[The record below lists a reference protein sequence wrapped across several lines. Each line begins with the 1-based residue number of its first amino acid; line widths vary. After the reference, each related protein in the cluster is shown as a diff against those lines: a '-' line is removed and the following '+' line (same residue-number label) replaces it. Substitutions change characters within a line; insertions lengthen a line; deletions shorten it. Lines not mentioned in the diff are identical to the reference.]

1 MVKKADNVENVTFES
16 QLEALE
22 NIVQGLN
29 DGDLTLEQSL
39 NQFEQGVELTKE
51 CQKILNTAEQKV
63 FILTAGK
70 LEDAKFD

>member
-22 NIVQGLN
+22 NIVQGLS

-70 LEDAKFD
+70 LEDAKLD